1 MTRYK
6 NDEGINSLRELEKVT
21 KVLQNKKSP
30 EEEINS
36 ELYKYASD
44 FIHTLLHFYSNIY
57 TSTEIQREWDNA
69 IMTPIFKTET
79 KTAQKLYRYQFI
91 KHML

>member
-6 NDEGINSLRELEKVT
+6 NDEGTNNLQELEKVT
-21 KVLQNKKSP
+21 KNLQNEKSP

-44 FIHTLLHFYSNIY
+44 FICMLLNFYGNIHT
-57 TSTEIQREWDNA
+57 TTETQREWDNA
-69 IMTPIFKTET
+69 IVTPIFKTVT

>member
-6 NDEGINSLRELEKVT
+6 NDEGMNNLRKLEKVT
-21 KVLQNKKSP
+21 KNLQNKKSP

-36 ELYKYASD
+36 ELYEYESD
-44 FIHTLLHFYSNIY
+44 FICTLLNFYRNIH
-57 TSTEIQREWDNA
+57 TSTETQREWDNA